1 MNVCNSKGQF
11 TYIYIHI
18 LVVKMY
24 AEDIEET
31 FFIISVMLRNPGT
44 WRQNVSISN
53 NANPGTAMH
62 P

>member
-11 TYIYIHI
+11 TYISI
-18 LVVKMY
+18 LVVVVQMY

-31 FFIISVMLRNPGT
+31 FFIISVMLRDPGT

>member
-1 MNVCNSKGQF
+1 MFVFRKVNLH
-11 TYIYIHI
+11 IYIHI

-31 FFIISVMLRNPGT
+31 FFNISVMLRNPGT